1 MAIRP
6 SLPHCRRVLYARTTA
21 VLTAVFDCYLP
32 VMPASTLVEDHTKA
46 VETKDAKTANDAMEV
61 ELMEVPSLG
70 P

>member
-1 MAIRP
+1 M
-6 SLPHCRRVLYARTTA
+6 
-21 VLTAVFDCYLP
+21 
-32 VMPASTLVEDHTKA
+32 MPASTLVEDHTKA